1 MRPAGAAG
9 PGPPGQ
15 EMRARPTGEGDSACG
30 ESSRA
35 DISPVAPG
43 GGPGVAER
51 RENTEKMD
59 CPGPGSGWSW
69 PGEPLPRAIAMP
81 SVLHPHRP
89 MTTEIR
95 QRCGRVRSVTE
106 WLSAG
111 LAIALSNVAPIMQSR
126 PAGDTVTDWSI
137 RRYWRAGC
145 LAGVRGKGLPGARA
159 QADFRCLPEE
169 FTLAKKISKRE
180 PGPFSARSSAGK
192 DGRIPGNQELCTA
205 STEIRRPAA
214 PSVTR

>member
-1 MRPAGAAG
+1 
-9 PGPPGQ
+9 
-15 EMRARPTGEGDSACG
+15 MRARPAGEGESASG

-35 DISPVAPG
+35 VISRAASG
-43 GGPGVAER
+43 GGSGGAER
-51 RENTEKMD
+51 RENTEKMG
-59 CPGPGSGWSW
+59 CPGPCSGWSW
-69 PGEPLPRAIAMP
+69 SGEPLPRAIAMP
-81 SVLHPHRP
+81 SVLHPHLA

-126 PAGDTVTDWSI
+126 SARDKVTDWSI
-137 RRYWRAGC
+137 RGYWLIEAPCQRPRERPSRR
-145 LAGVRGKGLPGARA
+145 LVK
-159 QADFRCLPEE
+159 ADFRGPPGE
-169 FTLAKKISKRE
+169 FTMARKISKRAA
-180 PGPFSARSSAGK
+180 GPFSARSSAGK